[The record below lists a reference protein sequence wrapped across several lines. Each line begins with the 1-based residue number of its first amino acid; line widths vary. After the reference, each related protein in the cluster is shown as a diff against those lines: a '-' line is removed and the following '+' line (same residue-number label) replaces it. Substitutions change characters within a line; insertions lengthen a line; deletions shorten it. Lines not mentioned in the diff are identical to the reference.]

1 MKDKRGIWNITSA
14 LIQQLIVIAFGLI
27 LPKLFIVGYGSEMN
41 GLLSSISQVYV
52 YVSLIGGGI
61 GTAALQALYRTT
73 VSDDR
78 QATNGVLAATHQ
90 IYKRTGAVYLSVVIV
105 LAAVYPMVIDAEIP
119 QLTIALIILFSGL
132 ESVLS
137 FYCHGK
143 YRVLLRAEGKNYI
156 LNNLSLITYILNSF
170 LKIFLISRQC
180 SIIVIQGL
188 VMALTCWQAFFL
200 WAYVRKK
207 YSWVNIRVKPDFDA
221 VSVRKSVVVHKVS
234 NLVFSNTD
242 VIILT
247 AACGLK
253 VVSVYSLYNS
263 FFYMVKSLLFSF
275 LEGVQYKLAQTFHA
289 DFATF
294 KKMQDRFET
303 VYMTLTFLLYSLL
316 YLLIIPFM
324 RIYTAGITDIQYIDR
339 YLPILFTS
347 VFLLQAARGPM
358 QLVVE
363 YARQYKETK
372 QQAIT
377 EMGINLTVTLVSVYF
392 LGIYGALLGTVA
404 ALVYRANAIILY
416 VNKRILDRKPG
427 VTYRRWGWNALVFLI
442 VYAFGKTLSIPS
454 DSYWSLI
461 QATVPIFLTVI
472 ILYAF
477 ALRVFEPDTFGWMVS
492 MIKKRILT
500 WACKGQP
507 DGQRQW
513 QKRNI
518 GK

>member
-1 MKDKRGIWNITSA
+1 MKDKRGIWNVTSA
-14 LIQQLIVIAFGLI
+14 LVQQLLVIAFGLI
-27 LPKLFIVGYGSEMN
+27 LPRLFIVGYGSEEN

-73 VSDDR
+73 ASDDR

-90 IYKRTGAVYLSVVIV
+90 IYKRTGAVYLLVVIL
-105 LAAVYPMVIDAEIP
+105 LAAVYPMVVDAEIP
-119 QLTIALIILFSGL
+119 RLTVALIILFSGL
-132 ESVLS
+132 ESFLT

-143 YRVLLRAEGKNYI
+143 YRILLRAEGKNYI
-156 LNNLSLITYILNSF
+156 LNNLGLITYILNSF

-180 SIIVIQGL
+180 SIVVIQGL
-188 VMALTCWQAFFL
+188 VMALTCWQAVFL
-200 WAYVRKK
+200 WGYIRKK
-207 YSWVNIRVKPDFDA
+207 YSWVNVRARPDFEA
-221 VSVRKSVVVHKVS
+221 VSVRKSVIVHKIS

-289 DFATF
+289 DFAAF
-294 KKMQDRFET
+294 KKMQDRFES

-316 YLLIIPFM
+316 YLLITPFM
-324 RIYTAGITDIQYIDR
+324 RLYTAGITDIQYTDR

-358 QLVVE
+358 QLVAE
-363 YARQYKETK
+363 YARHYKETK
-372 QQAIT
+372 QQAII
-377 EMGINLTVTLVSVYF
+377 EMCINLAVTLVSVYF

-404 ALVYRANAIILY
+404 ALLYRANAIILY
-416 VNKRILDRKPG
+416 VNKKILDRKSG
-427 VTYRRWGWNALVFLI
+427 VTYRRWIWNALIFLI
-442 VYAFGKTLSIPS
+442 VYAMEKILIISS
-454 DSYWSLI
+454 ASYWEL
-461 QATVPIFLTVI
+461 VLTAIPVAFFVT
-472 ILYAF
+472 ILYIF
-477 ALRVFEPDTFGWMVS
+477 ALRVFLH
-492 MIKKRILT
+492 KKS
-500 WACKGQP
+500 P
-507 DGQRQW
+507 V
-513 QKRNI
+513 
-518 GK
+518 